1 MAKQRKDLT
10 PTIDPACFEI
20 IKLYRRQGDIEI
32 LTKTTGLSRP
42 TIDRAL
48 NFGYVYDE
56 MLDRALV
63 DLYTKRAEDY
73 KTAVDNII
81 NIQKT

>member
-1 MAKQRKDLT
+1 MAKQRKELT
-10 PTIDPACFEI
+10 PTIDPAFFEI
-20 IKLYRRQGDIEI
+20 IKLYRRQGDIEV
-32 LTKTTGLSRP
+32 LSKSTGLSRP

-63 DLYTKRAEDY
+63 ELYTKRAEDY
-73 KTAVDNII
+73 RSAVDNII
-81 NIQKT
+81 KIQNN